1 MRIEKGRIG
10 PESGVRFP
18 DHPMRIDEGR
28 IGPESG
34 VRFPDHPMRIE
45 EGRAP
50 QPVSIV
56 ARSSKKAP

>member
-18 DHPMRIDEGR
+18 DHPMRIG
-28 IGPESG
+28 
-34 VRFPDHPMRIE
+34 
-45 EGRAP
+45 EGRAR

-56 ARSSKKAP
+56 ARSSKKAPWSRISAISS